1 MIEVVGPG
9 WLRCRR
15 SAARSLRCVVQS
27 EAIQAEHGRSPPDPQ
42 VVSMITRLVEAD
54 LENEQQLRKQIA
66 ELDSLFRNS
75 PNGVGVLD
83 HQFRF
88 VRVNDAMARFHGR
101 SPQSFVDRSVA
112 ELFPGLPDDF
122 LAGLRQG
129 IGANGPLLDVELSLK
144 SANDES
150 STRHFLA
157 HFYPLNTAQD
167 GGESSGMVL
176 VDITKRKHADEALRL
191 SEERYPVVV
200 EHSVYGVCRVGE
212 TGTANAGNPAMRLI
226 LCCRSAEQFAAL
238 NFFRD
243 VFRYPDQQAQI
254 LAGCKTQGSVHNVQ
268 AEWRRRDGGLVEGW
282 LQFRKF

>member
-1 MIEVVGPG
+1 MIEVVGRG
-9 WLRCRR
+9 WLWCVR
-15 SAARSLRCVVQS
+15 SNARSLRCVVQS

-54 LENEQQLRKQIA
+54 LENEQKLRKEIA

-88 VRVNDAMARFHGR
+88 VRVNNAMARFHGR

-112 ELFPGLPDDF
+112 ELFPELPDNF
-122 LAGLRQG
+122 LARLRQG

-144 SANDES
+144 SASEES

-200 EHSVYGVCRVGE
+200 EHSGHGGGRRGDA
-212 TGTANAGNPAMRLI
+212 GTANAASPATRLI
-226 LCCRSAEQFAAL
+226 LGCRSAEQ
-238 NFFRD
+238 
-243 VFRYPDQQAQI
+243 
-254 LAGCKTQGSVHNVQ
+254 
-268 AEWRRRDGGLVEGW
+268 
-282 LQFRKF
+282 